1 MTTRNDIRAAAPLPR
16 GTDFSPPRWLRNP
29 HVQSI
34 LGSGP
39 LGRLA
44 LGRQAG
50 ALARATRA
58 EILELDGGVRLQGFF
73 TPQHARAQRL
83 GLVLLLHGWEGHA
96 HSNYMVATASSLVN
110 AGYDVYRLNFRDH
123 GDSHGLNPEPFHS
136 CRLEEVLAAAG
147 QVFARPGP
155 GLRALAGFS
164 LGGNFALRIANA
176 APARSIALDFA
187 LAVCP
192 VIDPAAGLRQ
202 IERVRLY
209 HTYFMVKWRD
219 SLRRKQA
226 LFPDLTL
233 ITRDDLRLDMR
244 ELTRALVMRYTNFGS
259 LEAYLDGYSV
269 AGDRLAGLR
278 VPTAILAAADDPVIP
293 RAEFHALRLP
303 ACAEL
308 DMAPHGGHCGFLS
321 NARLHSFVQTYLL
334 ARLEARAG
342 GRTPLT
348 G

>member
-1 MTTRNDIRAAAPLPR
+1 MTTCNFNDRPPR
-16 GTDFSPPRWLRNP
+16 GADFSPPRWLRNP
-29 HVQSI
+29 HLQSI
-34 LGSGP
+34 LGTGP

-44 LGRQAG
+44 LGRDARD
-50 ALARATRA
+50 LARATRG
-58 EILELDGGVRLQGFF
+58 EILELDDGVRLQGFF
-73 TPQHARAQRL
+73 TPRRTRAQRL

-96 HSNYMVATASSLVN
+96 HSNYMIATAASMVT

-123 GDSHGLNPEPFHS
+123 GDSHGLNREPFHS
-136 CRLEEVLAAAG
+136 CRLEEVLAAAA

-176 APARSIALDFA
+176 APARGIALDYA

-209 HTYFMVKWRD
+209 HTYFMIKWRE

-226 LFPDLTL
+226 LFPDLSL
-233 ITRDDLRLDMR
+233 ISRDELRLDMR
-244 ELTRALVMRYTNFGS
+244 ELTRALVLRYTNFGS

-293 RAEFHALRLP
+293 SDEFRALRLP

-308 DMAPHGGHCGFLS
+308 DLAPHGGHCGFLS
-321 NARLHSFVQTYLL
+321 NARLDSFVQDYLL
-334 ARLEARAG
+334 ARLTARA
-342 GRTPLT
+342 RAAPPLT
-348 G
+348 A

>member
-1 MTTRNDIRAAAPLPR
+1 M
-16 GTDFSPPRWLRNP
+16 
-29 HVQSI
+29 
-34 LGSGP
+34 
-39 LGRLA
+39 
-44 LGRQAG
+44 
-50 ALARATRA
+50 
-58 EILELDGGVRLQGFF
+58 RLQGFF
-73 TPQHARAQRL
+73 TPQHARAERL

-96 HSNYMVATASSLVN
+96 HSNYMIATAASLMT

-136 CRLEEVLAAAG
+136 CRLEEVLGAAAR
-147 QVFARPGP
+147 VFARPGP

-176 APARSIALDFA
+176 APARGIALDYA

-209 HTYFMVKWRD
+209 HTYFMIKWRE

-226 LFPDLTL
+226 LFPDLSL
-233 ITRDDLRLDMR
+233 ISRDELRLDMR
-244 ELTRALVMRYTNFGS
+244 ELTRALVLRYTNFGS

-293 RAEFHALRLP
+293 SDAFRALRLP

-308 DMAPHGGHCGFLS
+308 DLAPHGGHCGFLS
-321 NARLHSFVQTYLL
+321 NARLDSFVQDYLL
-334 ARLEARAG
+334 ARLTARAG
-342 GRTPLT
+342 AGPPPTA
-348 G
+348 